1 MRRNRKDIMKR
12 TAKHYL
18 SQALLLLTGAV
29 FGFLLS
35 LLIAAFKFGGFQ
47 SDIFPQL
54 VLLVLF
60 NLLGFV
66 GLAAWFAYRKHTG
79 LYALRKAHRELIE
92 IQKRQ
97 QALMDSIPDLA
108 WVKDTDSRFIA
119 VNAKFKPVF
128 GVEPDELIGKTDFD
142 LSPSRDAEHYQEDDR
157 EVMRSGNP
165 LRTEERI
172 AKENN
177 TWGWA
182 ETIKVPVYD
191 ADNNIVGTAGVARD
205 ITERKQAEQRIEFLA
220 NHDSLTSLPNR
231 RLMED
236 RLKQALARATLN
248 KKEKLAVLF
257 LDLDYFKSINDS
269 VGHSTGDALLQ
280 VVAERLTGCVRS
292 IDTVARLGG
301 DEFVIILPAIQ
312 GLAEAEATAKK
323 IQETITQPYSFDGNE
338 YHVSTS
344 MGISLYPDHGDQD
357 SILLRNAD
365 IAMYRAKDQGRNC
378 HQVFA
383 PQEDE
388 KTLRRFSLGHR
399 LRQAHKQ
406 EEFTLYYQPQIDI
419 TTRKICGVEALLRW
433 KNPEQGLM
441 YPRDFLNSAEQS
453 GLIIT
458 LSNWVLQTATAQ
470 NKTWQDAGCPPV
482 PVSVNIAD
490 TQFRRKDLHQIIEN
504 VLNDTGLAAEY
515 LELELTESMV
525 MQDGE
530 TTLAYLKLLKE
541 LGLSIA
547 IDDFGTGYSNFS
559 RLLRF
564 PIDKLIIDH
573 SFIRGITNSQ
583 DSASITGAII
593 NLATTLGIEVVA
605 EGVETAEE
613 LAFIKR
619 HGCHIV
625 QGYFYCKPVTAEV
638 MHAMLLN
645 GNVVEPHTSP
655 SSLRS
660 AL

>member
-1 MRRNRKDIMKR
+1 MKR

-18 SQALLLLTGAV
+18 SQALLVLTGAV

-35 LLIAAFKFGGFQ
+35 LLVAAFRFDGFP
-47 SDIFPQL
+47 SGEDFPQL
-54 VLLVLF
+54 VLLVLL
-60 NLLGFV
+60 NLLGIV
-66 GLAAWFAYRKHTG
+66 GLATWFAYRKHAG
-79 LYALRKAHRELIE
+79 LLALRKAHRQLVE

-108 WVKDTDSRFIA
+108 WVKDTQSRFIA

-128 GVEPDELIGKTDFD
+128 GIEPDELIGKTDFD
-142 LSPSRDAEHYQEDDR
+142 LSPHRDAEHYQEDDR
-157 EVMRSGNP
+157 EVMRSGKP

-182 ETIKVPVYD
+182 ETVKVPVYD

-220 NHDSLTSLPNR
+220 NHDALTGLPNR
-231 RLMED
+231 RLLED
-236 RLKQALARATLN
+236 RLKQALARAALN
-248 KKEKLAVLF
+248 KEKLAVLF

-269 VGHSTGDALLQ
+269 ASHSIGDTLLQ
-280 VVAERLTGCVRS
+280 TVAERLTACVRS
-292 IDTVARLGG
+292 IDTVARLAG
-301 DEFVIILPAIQ
+301 DEFVVLLPAIQ
-312 GLAEAEATAKK
+312 GLHEAETTATR
-323 IQETITQPYSFDGNE
+323 IQETVARPYAFDDSE
-338 YHVSTS
+338 YHISTS
-344 MGISLYPDHGDQD
+344 IGISLYPDHGDQD

-365 IAMYRAKDQGRNC
+365 IAMYRAKDRGRNC
-378 HQVFA
+378 HQVFT
-383 PQEDE
+383 PREDE
-388 KTLRRFSLGHR
+388 QTLRRFSLGHR

-419 TTRKICGVEALLRW
+419 NTRKICGVEALLRW

-458 LSNWVLQTATAQ
+458 LGNWVLQTAAAQ
-470 NKTWQDAGCPPV
+470 NKAWQDAGCPAV
-482 PVSVNIAD
+482 PVSINIAD
-490 TQFRRKDLHQIIEN
+490 AQFRRQDLHQIIEN

-525 MQDGE
+525 QDGE

-547 IDDFGTGYSNFS
+547 IDDFGTGYSNFG

-573 SFIRGITNSQ
+573 SFIRGISNSQ

-593 NLATTLGIEVVA
+593 NLATTLGIEIVA

-638 MHAMLLN
+638 MRSMLLN
-645 GNVVEPHTSP
+645 GNVVEPHLPPSP
-655 SSLRS
+655 RQS

>member
-1 MRRNRKDIMKR
+1 MKR
-12 TAKHYL
+12 TIKHYL
-18 SQALLLLTGAV
+18 SQSLLLLTGAV

-35 LLIAAFKFGGFQ
+35 LLIATFQFDGFQ
-47 SDIFPQL
+47 SEGFPQV
-54 VLLVLF
+54 VLLILL
-60 NLLGFV
+60 NLLGIV
-66 GLAAWFAYRKHTG
+66 GAATWFAYRKHAG
-79 LYALRKAHRELIE
+79 LLALRKAHRELIE

-108 WVKDTDSRFIA
+108 WVKDTESRFIA

-128 GVEPDELIGKTDFD
+128 GVEPNELIGKTDFD

-157 EVMRSGNP
+157 EVMRTGKP

-182 ETIKVPVYD
+182 ETVKVPVYD

-205 ITERKQAEQRIEFLA
+205 ITERKEAEQRIEFLA
-220 NHDSLTSLPNR
+220 NHDTLTNLPNR

-236 RLKQALARATLN
+236 RLKQALARAALN
-248 KKEKLAVLF
+248 QEKLAVLF
-257 LDLDYFKSINDS
+257 LDLDFFKSINDS
-269 VGHSTGDALLQ
+269 MGHSTGDKLLQ
-280 VVAERLTGCVRS
+280 SVAERLTSCVRS

-301 DEFVIILPAIQ
+301 DEFVVILPDIK
-312 GLAEAEATAKK
+312 GLADTEAVAVK
-323 IQETITQPYSFDGNE
+323 IQEAIAQPYSLDNNE

-344 MGISLYPDHGDQD
+344 VGISLYPDHGDQD

-365 IAMYRAKDQGRNC
+365 IAMYRAKDRGRNC
-378 HQVFA
+378 HQVFT

-458 LSNWVLQTATAQ
+458 LNNWVLQTAAAQ
-470 NKTWQDAGCPPV
+470 NKAWQDAGCPH
-482 PVSVNIAD
+482 VSVSINVAD
-490 TQFRRKDLHQIIEN
+490 TQFRRKDLHQTIEN
-504 VLNDTGLAAEY
+504 VLSETGLSAEH
-515 LELELTESMV
+515 LELELTESML
-525 MQDGE
+525 MEDGE

-541 LGLSIA
+541 LGVNIA
-547 IDDFGTGYSNFS
+547 IDDFGTGYSNFN

-564 PIDKLIIDH
+564 PIDKLIVDH
-573 SFIRGITNSQ
+573 SFIRGISTNQ
-583 DSASITGAII
+583 DTASITGAII

-625 QGYFYCKPVTAEV
+625 QGYFYCKPVTAEI
-638 MHAMLLN
+638 MQTMLLN
-645 GNVVEPHTSP
+645 GNVVEPHLPP
-655 SSLRS
+655 SSLHS

>member
-1 MRRNRKDIMKR
+1 
-12 TAKHYL
+12 
-18 SQALLLLTGAV
+18 
-29 FGFLLS
+29 
-35 LLIAAFKFGGFQ
+35 
-47 SDIFPQL
+47 
-54 VLLVLF
+54 
-60 NLLGFV
+60 
-66 GLAAWFAYRKHTG
+66 
-79 LYALRKAHRELIE
+79 
-92 IQKRQ
+92 
-97 QALMDSIPDLA
+97 MDSIPDLA
-108 WVKDTDSRFIA
+108 WVKDTESRFIA

-142 LSPSRDAEHYQEDDR
+142 LSPRRDAVNYQEDDR
-157 EVMRSGNP
+157 EVMRTGKP

-220 NHDSLTSLPNR
+220 NHDSLTGLPNR

-236 RLKQALARATLN
+236 RLKQALARAALN
-248 KKEKLAVLF
+248 KEKLAVLF
-257 LDLDYFKSINDS
+257 LDLDYFKTINDS
-269 VGHSTGDALLQ
+269 MGHSTGDALLQ
-280 VVAERLTGCVRS
+280 AVAERLTACLRS

-301 DEFVIILPAIQ
+301 DEFVIILPDIQ
-312 GLAEAEATAKK
+312 GQAEAESFAAK
-323 IQETITQPYSFDGNE
+323 IQETITQPYTFDNNE

-344 MGISLYPDHGDQD
+344 VGISLYPDHGDQD

-365 IAMYRAKDQGRNC
+365 IAMYRAKDRGRNC

-383 PQEDE
+383 PREDE
-388 KTLRRFSLGHR
+388 QTLRRFSLGHR

-419 TTRKICGVEALLRW
+419 NTRRICGVEALLRW

-453 GLIIT
+453 GMIIT
-458 LSNWVLQTATAQ
+458 LSNWVLQTAATQ
-470 NKTWQDAGCPPV
+470 NKAWQEAGCPAV

-490 TQFRRKDLHQIIEN
+490 TQFRRKDLHQVIEN

-515 LELELTESMV
+515 LELELTEGMV

-541 LGLSIA
+541 LGVSIA

-559 RLLRF
+559 HLLRY
-564 PIDKLIIDH
+564 PVDKLIIDH
-573 SFIRGITNSQ
+573 SFIRAISNSH
-583 DSASITGAII
+583 DIASITGAII
-593 NLATTLGIEVVA
+593 NLATTLGIEIVA

-625 QGYFYCKPVTAEV
+625 QGYFYCKPVTAEI
-638 MHAMLLN
+638 MQTMLLN
-645 GNVVEPHTSP
+645 GNVVEPHLPQS
-655 SSLRS
+655 SSLYS
-660 AL
+660 AS

>member
-1 MRRNRKDIMKR
+1 MKR
-12 TAKHYL
+12 TAKHYW
-18 SQALLLLTGAV
+18 SQALLVLTGAV

-35 LLIAAFKFGGFQ
+35 LLIATFRFDGFP
-47 SDIFPQL
+47 SGDAFPQL

-60 NLLGFV
+60 NLLGIV
-66 GLAAWFAYRKHTG
+66 GLATWFAYRKHAG
-79 LYALRKAHRELIE
+79 LLALRKAHRQLVE

-108 WVKDTDSRFIA
+108 WVKDTESRFIA

-128 GVEPDELIGKTDFD
+128 GVEPDKLVGKTDFD
-142 LSPSRDAEHYQEDDR
+142 LSPHRDAEHYQEDDR
-157 EVMRSGNP
+157 EVMRTGKP

-220 NHDSLTSLPNR
+220 NHDALTGLPNR
-231 RLMED
+231 RLAED

-248 KKEKLAVLF
+248 NEKLAVLF

-269 VGHSTGDALLQ
+269 VGHSIGDALLQ

-292 IDTVARLGG
+292 IDTVARLAG
-301 DEFVIILPAIQ
+301 DEFVILLPDIQ
-312 GLAEAEATAKK
+312 GLHEAEATATK
-323 IQETITQPYSFDGNE
+323 IQEAVARPYSFDNSE

-344 MGISLYPDHGDQD
+344 IGISLYPDHGDQD
-357 SILLRNAD
+357 AILLRNAD
-365 IAMYRAKDQGRNC
+365 IAMYRAKDRGRNC
-378 HQVFA
+378 HQVFT

-388 KTLRRFSLGHR
+388 QTLRRFSLGHR

-419 TTRKICGVEALLRW
+419 NTRKICSVEALLRW

-458 LSNWVLQTATAQ
+458 LGNWVLQTAAAQ
-470 NKTWQDAGCPPV
+470 NKAWQDAGCPAV
-482 PVSVNIAD
+482 PVSINIAD
-490 TQFRRKDLHQIIEN
+490 TQFRRKDLHQTIEN
-504 VLNDTGLAAEY
+504 VLNDTGLAAKY

-525 MQDGE
+525 QDGE
-530 TTLAYLKLLKE
+530 TTLAYVKLLKE
-541 LGLSIA
+541 LGLNIA
-547 IDDFGTGYSNFS
+547 IDDFGTGYSNFG

-573 SFIRGITNSQ
+573 SFIRGISNSQ

-593 NLATTLGIEVVA
+593 NLATTLGIEIVA

-638 MHAMLLN
+638 MQSMLLN
-645 GNVVEPHTSP
+645 GNVVEPHLPPSP
-655 SSLRS
+655 QRS